1 MSALRAT
8 YRLQLGEELDFRA
21 ACALVPYL
29 RDLGVSHLYLS
40 PVMTAREGST
50 HGYDVTDP
58 TRVSERLGGERALRE
73 LAAAG
78 LGLIVDVVPN
88 HMAACEE
95 NRFWFD
101 AELRRRFFDIDE
113 CTGRHRRFFDID
125 GMAGVRQEDAEVF
138 HVTHAKLLE
147 LVHDGLV
154 DGLRIDHPDGLS
166 DPAGYLRRLREAGV
180 ERVWVEKILAVDERL
195 RDWPVQGTIG
205 YEFMND
211 ATALFVDPRGEE
223 VLSDLDA
230 ELSGERRQ
238 FWELALE
245 AQLEQAR
252 TTFAPEV
259 ERLRRVTDL
268 PGITE
273 ALARLPVYR
282 TYVDPLRGDL
292 EADDRSA
299 IERAQMP
306 PPLAAALL
314 LEEPVSPEF
323 IVRFQQTSPAVSAK
337 GVEDTA
343 FYRYARLIALNEV
356 GGDPGRFGL
365 SVERFHARNVERARR
380 FPQGLLATSTH
391 DTKRSADVRA
401 RIGALAGMAA
411 RWREHVMRWRELN
424 APLREGGAPDPSE
437 EYWIYQTLVGTWP
450 ISVER
455 LSDHM
460 RKALREAKRHT
471 NWITPDSSWER
482 RVERFCVHLLEHRP
496 FLEDFEP
503 FAAEVAAAGRRAAL
517 GGLLL
522 KLTCPGVPDI
532 YQGDELEQ
540 LTLVDP
546 DNRGTIDWR
555 RRRDQ
560 LARLR
565 AGDDVDPKLA
575 LIVGALALRARRPDP
590 FDGAYVPLPAG
601 PITCAFL
608 RGNAEVLVV
617 VRLREGSAPSLVL
630 PQEACGEWQCAL
642 GGAVRELERLVPF
655 EGVVGPLGIGLLE
668 RIG

>member
-1 MSALRAT
+1 VRALRAT
-8 YRLQLGEELDFRA
+8 YRLQLGEELDLCAVR
-21 ACALVPYL
+21 ALVPYL
-29 RDLGVSHLYLS
+29 RDLGISHVYLS
-40 PVMTAREGST
+40 PVMTAREDST

-78 LGLIVDVVPN
+78 LGLVVDVVPN

-95 NRFWFD
+95 NRFWAD
-101 AELRRRFFDIDE
+101 PELRRRFFDIDE
-113 CTGRHRRFFDID
+113 DTGRHRRFFDID
-125 GMAGVRQEDAEVF
+125 GMAGVRQEDPEVF
-138 HVTHAKLLE
+138 RVTHAKLFE
-147 LVHDGLV
+147 LIRDGLV
-154 DGLRIDHPDGLS
+154 DGLRVDHPDGLA
-166 DPAGYLRRLREAGV
+166 DPAGYLRRLRDAGV

-195 RDWPVQGTIG
+195 RDWPVQGTVG

-211 ATALFVDPRGEE
+211 TTALFVDPGGEE
-223 VLSDLDA
+223 ALSELDA

-238 FWELALE
+238 FSELALE

-259 ERLRRVTDL
+259 ERLRRVADL
-268 PGITE
+268 PGIPE

-292 EADDRSA
+292 EVDDRSA

-314 LEEPVSPEF
+314 LEEPAPPEF
-323 IVRFQQTSPAVSAK
+323 VVRFQQTSPAVSAK

-343 FYRYARLIALNEV
+343 FYRYARLIELNEV
-356 GGDPGRFGL
+356 GGDPSRFGL

-401 RIGALAGMAA
+401 RICALAGMAA
-411 RWREHVMRWRELN
+411 RWSEHVLRWRELN
-424 APLREGGAPDPSE
+424 KPLRDGGAPDPNE
-437 EYWIYQTLVGTWP
+437 EHWIYQTLVGTWP
-450 ISVER
+450 ISLER
-455 LSDHM
+455 LNDHM

-471 NWITPDSSWER
+471 NWIAPDSGWER
-482 RVERFCVHLLEHRP
+482 RVERFCLDLLQHRP
-496 FLEDFEP
+496 FLDDFEP
-503 FAAEVAAAGRRAAL
+503 VAAEVAAAGRRSAL
-517 GGLLL
+517 GALLL

-546 DNRGTIDWR
+546 DNRGTIDWQ

-560 LARLR
+560 LASLR
-565 AGDDVDPKLA
+565 AGHHVDPKLA
-575 LIVGALALRARRPDP
+575 LIVGALALRARRPAP

-601 PITCAFL
+601 PTACAFL
-608 RGNAEVLVV
+608 RGTAEILVV
-617 VRLREGSAPSLVL
+617 VRLREGGVPSLVL
-630 PQEACGEWQCAL
+630 PQEACGEWRNVL
-642 GGAVRELERLVPF
+642 GGAVRELDRLVPP
-655 EGVVGPLGIGLLE
+655 EDVLGPLGIGLLE
-668 RIG
+668 RVR